1 MSTPAKKP
9 VSKFFRVAVEGAT
22 SDGRVIDRA
31 MLEQIAAS
39 YDPNVYGARINI
51 EHMRGYSP
59 NSDFRAYGDVSAVKT
74 GEVEIGGVKKLALFA
89 QISPTDE
96 LIDLNKK
103 RQKIYSSMEV
113 RPRFAD
119 SEKAYLVGLAVTDT
133 PASLGTEMLEFAAK
147 NPNSN
152 PFAAR
157 KEKPDDLF
165 TAAEEFSL
173 EIEDMPDEGALAK
186 FRAAVAGALAKF
198 RAAVAGALAKFGAKT
213 VTDDA
218 RFAAVAEGFEQIGDA
233 FAAHVTATEQKLSTR
248 DKTITDLQAT
258 VADLKAKYSVL
269 DNTPTGT
276 TRPLA
281 TGGNG
286 TAKTDC

>member
-39 YDPNVYGARINI
+39 YDPNVYGARVNI

-59 NSDFRAYGDVSAVKT
+59 NSDFRAYGDVTAVKT
-74 GEVEIGGVKKLALFA
+74 GQVEIGGVKKLALFA

-119 SEKAYLVGLAVTDT
+119 SEKAYLVGLAVTDN

-173 EIEDMPDEGALAK
+173 EFEDTPDE
-186 FRAAVAGALAKF
+186 GALAKF

-213 VTDDA
+213 ATDDA

-233 FAAHVTATEQKLSTR
+233 FAAHVTATEQKLSAR